1 MKRIATFVALV
12 LGLLS
17 LEAGE
22 QNLAVESFVL
32 AETDLTAN
40 MEGTAVRDQ
49 NGEICA
55 LIKVETTQ
63 KGFTF
68 DVGILGVTSVVEKT
82 GEIWVYVPFGI
93 RKITI
98 MHPELGILRD
108 YPLPC
113 AIEKGRTYILKLIA
127 GTVKTIVEHKVT
139 RQFLHVKLQPSDA
152 ILELDGKEKP
162 TENGVYQEFL
172 SFGTYSYRVYRKNY
186 HEASGTVQISDP
198 NNTHHLN
205 IVLKPAFGYVSI
217 LDRKHPEIK
226 GASVYIDDE
235 KVGVVPVENLMMPS
249 GEHKLKVVKPHYE
262 IYKESFVISD
272 EENKVFNPVLT
283 PDYADVTLKTSD
295 GASIYI
301 NGEQK
306 GKGVWSGRLN
316 SGTYVF
322 EARQTGYVTSAIS
335 YEVSRKD
342 HSKTINLPAPTPI
355 YGALVVSSVPSL
367 ARISVDGKYV
377 GDTPK
382 FLGNQVIGEHAV
394 KVELAGYQTQ
404 TQIVNVVEGKET
416 SLIFELHKTGSESQ
430 ATSSASAAAAADL
443 SSQGAA
449 NCYMVSRPGT
459 YKIRTVKGN
468 SQISVG
474 QVALGSVLWETF
486 GTDVAPNV
494 GDLIKSVSVSNGY
507 IIFETSDVFREGNA
521 LIAARDDSGKILWS
535 WHIWLTDRPKEEDYK
550 SAGRMMDR
558 NLGALSGR
566 LGDVGSL
573 GLLYQWGRKDPFLG
587 SSSKSEDTA
596 AASTL
601 IWPLE
606 VQSDSNNGTVAYATA
621 HPTTFI
627 TSNSANSDW
636 YFTGS
641 SSADNTRW
649 QSKKTMYDPC
659 PAGWRVPDGGDN
671 GIWARAKG
679 ATASFNA
686 LFSAGGMIFSVDFGN
701 VANLW
706 YPAAGCI
713 VEGNARLDAVGEQ
726 GYYWSVT
733 PDGSSTSTMV
743 LKGSKAWPS
752 FSIPRAKGCS
762 VRCVKE

>member
-1 MKRIATFVALV
+1 MKRIATVIALV
-12 LGLLS
+12 LGLFS
-17 LEAGE
+17 LEAGA

-40 MEGTAVRDQ
+40 MEGTIVRDQ
-49 NGEICA
+49 NGEKCA

-68 DVGILGVTSVVEKT
+68 DVGILGVTSVVERT

-98 MHPELGILRD
+98 QHPELGTLRD
-108 YPLPC
+108 YALPC

-139 RQFLHVKLQPSDA
+139 RQFLHVNLQPSDA
-152 ILELDGKEKP
+152 ILELNGKEKP

-172 SFGTYSYRVYRKNY
+172 SFGSYSYRVYRKNY
-186 HEASGTVQISDP
+186 HELVGTVEISDP

-205 IVLKPAFGYVSI
+205 LVLKPAFGYLSV
-217 LDRKHPEIK
+217 LDSKQPEIK
-226 GASVYIDDE
+226 GAPVYIDDE
-235 KVGVVPVENLMMPS
+235 RVGVIPVQNLQVPS
-249 GEHKLKVVKPHYE
+249 GEHKLKIIKSHYE
-262 IYKESFVISD
+262 IYNETFVISD
-272 EENKVFNPVLT
+272 EENKVFNPVLI

-295 GASIYI
+295 GASIYV
-301 NGEQK
+301 NGEPK
-306 GKGVWSGRLN
+306 GKGVWRGRLT
-316 SGTYVF
+316 SGTYAF
-322 EARQTGYVTSAIS
+322 ETKQMGHVTSKIS
-335 YEVSRKD
+335 YDVSRKD
-342 HSKTINLPAPTPI
+342 HTKTINLPAPTPI
-355 YGALVVSSVPSL
+355 YGALVISSVPSL
-367 ARISVDGKYV
+367 ARISIDGKYV
-377 GDTPK
+377 GDTPR
-382 FLGNQVIGEHAV
+382 FLTNQLIGEHSI
-394 KVELAGYQTQ
+394 KVELPGYQTQ

-430 ATSSASAAAAADL
+430 ATSSSSAAAAVDL
-443 SSQGAA
+443 SSQGTA
-449 NCYMVSRPGT
+449 NCYIVSRPGT

-474 QVALGSVLWETF
+474 QVALGSVLWETS

-494 GDLIKSVSVSNGY
+494 GDLIKSVSVSKGY
-507 IIFETSDVFREGNA
+507 LTFETSEVFREGNA
-521 LIAARDDSGKILWS
+521 LIAARDESGNILWS
-535 WHIWLTDRPKEEDYK
+535 WHIWMTDKPKGEQYK
-550 SAGRMMDR
+550 SAGTMMDR

-587 SSSKSEDTA
+587 SFSKSEDSV

-606 VQSDSNNGTVAYATA
+606 VQSNSDNGTVAYATA

-627 TSNSANSDW
+627 TSNSDNNDW
-636 YFTGS
+636 YYTGS
-641 SSADNTRW
+641 SSAENSRW
-649 QSKKTMYDPC
+649 QSKKTIYDPC

-679 ATASFNA
+679 TTTSFNA

-733 PDGSSTSTMV
+733 PDGSSASTMA

-752 FSIPRAKGCS
+752 FSTARAKGCS